1 MNLLVR
7 ARIET
12 RRELARQGFGPLY
25 ERIQQIMLSYNPA
38 GFDLTKGDTRDD
50 YGSPVGTLI
59 PKLRAINEGDL
70 PDVM

>member
-38 GFDLTKGDTRDD
+38 GFDLTKGTRATTTARPW
-50 YGSPVGTLI
+50 G
-59 PKLRAINEGDL
+59 R
-70 PDVM
+70 